1 MRFKSVIRQK
11 KGCSTVLTDTC
22 NQKTINRNFEE
33 NLVLFECMKCCYLI
47 SFKKCSTVF
56 TDTCIWKK
64 LQNLTKRYFSLISM
78 RYSFSRSFNSFKSSA
93 YMRSNCTVFNLVY
106 ASPKSLLSCFSASSL
121 SKISALECCSF
132 LNAIALERL

>member
-47 SFKKCSTVF
+47 QVKNAVPSSQTPAFGKN
-56 TDTCIWKK
+56 I
-64 LQNLTKRYFSLISM
+64 QNLTKRYFSLISM